1 MHIQPE
7 DVVIRHSTDEDVPA
21 MLKIYRHHTQHGLGD
36 LGAYQDE
43 PLVAEDLKQRRKNMR
58 NRRLPHLV
66 ADVNGIVAGYAY
78 AVPFRKRPA
87 YRFAVKHS
95 IYIHSDFLHAGI
107 GRKLLPALID
117 ECAQAGYWQMIGYI
131 DGANEPSLRLHE
143 SCGFVRAGVLKSIG
157 YKFGQW
163 SDSVIVQRA
172 LCDSDTAVP
181 GLWSAMDMGDPMSD
195 GCRHDSN

>member
-1 MHIQPE
+1 MSDEI
-7 DVVIRHSTDEDVPA
+7 VIRPSTDDDVPA
-21 MLKIYRHHTQHGLGD
+21 MLKIYRYHIQHGVEENGVF
-36 LGAYQDE
+36 QDE
-43 PLVAEDLKQRRKNMR
+43 PLLAEDLKQRRKNMR

-66 ADVNGIVAGYAY
+66 ADVNGMVAGYAY

-107 GRKLLPALID
+107 GRMLLPALID
-117 ECAQAGYWQMIGYI
+117 KCAMAGYWQMIGYI
-131 DGANEPSLRLHE
+131 DGANQASLRLHE

-157 YKFGQW
+157 YKFGEW
-163 SDSVIVQRA
+163 TDSVIVQRA

-181 GLWSAMDMGDPMSD
+181 GLWSPMDPMGPPHED
-195 GCRHDSN
+195 GILPQL

>member
-1 MHIQPE
+1 MSIAAE
-7 DVVIRHSTDEDVPA
+7 DIVIRPSTDEDVPA

-36 LGAYQDE
+36 LGAYQEE

-66 ADVNGIVAGYAY
+66 ADVKGFVAGYAY

-95 IYIHSDFLHAGI
+95 IYIHSDFMHAGI
-107 GRKLLPALID
+107 GRLLLPALID
-117 ECAQAGYWQMIGYI
+117 ECAQAGFWQMIGYI
-131 DGANEPSLRLHE
+131 DSANEASLRLHE
-143 SCGFVRAGVLKSIG
+143 SCGFMRAGVLKSIG

-163 SDSVIVQRA
+163 TDSVIVQRA

-181 GLWSAMDMGDPMSD
+181 GLWPVMDPPDRLLNGPSRD
-195 GCRHDSN
+195 RN